1 MTDVFTKHHA
11 VIKRAASNFFPVKE
25 DAEDAMQE
33 AYLKL
38 SGLEFVD
45 IENEPGLVH
54 TIASNLFRD
63 LYRKSQRLKELD
75 QYAAVEVDVD
85 DSDPC
90 SLLEQE
96 TQEDEAGKRLD
107 DLPDELKE
115 TASMYYLQAMS
126 YKDIA
131 DRLSI
136 PEGTVASRMST
147 ARKYLAGE

>member
-11 VIKRAASNFFPVKE
+11 VIRRAANNFFPIKE
-25 DAEDAMQE
+25 DSEDAMQE

-38 SGLEFVD
+38 SGMEFVD
-45 IENEPGLVH
+45 IENEQGLVH

-63 LYRKSQRLKELD
+63 LYKKSQRIKELD

-85 DSDPC
+85 EHDPC
-90 SLLEQE
+90 SILEQE
-96 TQEDEAGKRLD
+96 TQEDEAGRRID
-107 DLPDELKE
+107 DLPEELKE
-115 TASMYYLQAMS
+115 TASLYYLQSLS

-147 ARKYLAGE
+147 ARKHLAGE